1 VLPFLWK
8 AGETEGSGAD
18 EGQED
23 ERDCHCGETWKAM
36 KHNKESAK
44 EVFLLTFHVLK
55 ENR

>member
-18 EGQED
+18 KGQED

-44 EVFLLTFHVLK
+44 EVFLLTFDVLK